1 LLTRVPT
8 NRGSGGKGRKIGD
21 KPDRLP
27 LRRRLRGHSGTRVV
41 QRPSEPVEPLQRV
54 HVPRL
59 KAAPKATGSGRDTAA
74 RDPLVAIPGYVPREV
89 P

>member
-1 LLTRVPT
+1 MAISLTGCHSAADYEAT
-8 NRGSGGKGRKIGD
+8 AGRGV
-21 KPDRLP
+21 L
-27 LRRRLRGHSGTRVV
+27 

-59 KAAPKATGSGRDTAA
+59 NAAPTAMGPGRDTAA